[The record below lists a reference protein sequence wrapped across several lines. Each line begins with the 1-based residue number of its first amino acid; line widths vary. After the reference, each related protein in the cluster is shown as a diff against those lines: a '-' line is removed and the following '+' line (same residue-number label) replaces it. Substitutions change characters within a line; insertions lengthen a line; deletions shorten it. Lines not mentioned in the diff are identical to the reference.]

1 MARNYLDWTEFD
13 SPMASLDLFSHSI
26 KSGVKYDAYGEQTL
40 FKAIV
45 LNPAKRIDTVE
56 AKALGIP
63 GKEGMTFQSPAY
75 KFKIRIVEDNSPHM
89 LLPDPCNLAVNA
101 DRRFVESII
110 ELHTD
115 VVFFQTG
122 QIDPP
127 GAGDIIEVELH
138 KNDFSY
144 NLQKAEFVRT
154 IARNSSAGT
163 FLSNKGCTMTFD
175 IFDKLKIFVDTPLPH
190 GGTGVNVVP
199 VGTNIAVSQAMANFV
214 VDLRKLIS
222 AQQIEII
229 YITSGVRTPEAQA
242 RALVTKRNI
251 NKCNSAIVGK
261 PSAGDPCWP
270 IYKLYAQK
278 QLILEGLQVN
288 NDVSSMAA
296 VFSRQVA
303 SGKFL
308 SGHMTGLGIDMR
320 TTNLTELQRA
330 MLMKAC
336 ESLGAKTVYETDPK
350 HLHLGIP
357 KSYREGSSSN
367 LASNTPTDSAG
378 DEPSSA

>member
-56 AKALGIP
+56 AKSLGIP

-75 KFKIRIVEDNSPHM
+75 KFKIRIVETNSPHM

-127 GAGDIIEVELH
+127 GAGDIVEVELH

-144 NLQKAEFVRT
+144 DLQKAEFVRT
-154 IARNSSAGT
+154 IARNSSAAT
-163 FLSNKGCTMTFD
+163 FLSDKGCTMTFD

-199 VGTNIAVSQAMANFV
+199 VGSNIAVSQAMANFV

-251 NKCNSAIVGK
+251 NKCN
-261 PSAGDPCWP
+261 
-270 IYKLYAQK
+270 
-278 QLILEGLQVN
+278 
-288 NDVSSMAA
+288 
-296 VFSRQVA
+296 
-303 SGKFL
+303 
-308 SGHMTGLGIDMR
+308 
-320 TTNLTELQRA
+320 
-330 MLMKAC
+330 
-336 ESLGAKTVYETDPK
+336 
-350 HLHLGIP
+350 
-357 KSYREGSSSN
+357 
-367 LASNTPTDSAG
+367 
-378 DEPSSA
+378 

>member
-115 VVFFQTG
+115 VVFFRTNGLQ
-122 QIDPP
+122 PP
-127 GAGDIIEVELH
+127 VAGDLIEIKLI

-303 SGKFL
+303 NGKFL